1 MSTIQP
7 YDAEE
12 WTQYLTDKDFSVRAS
27 SLRRIQKALQSDKT
41 SMKDL
46 NRLIKA
52 DPLLC
57 LHVVKAASI
66 LHAEKGSVVTGVE
79 HAISSLGTDNL
90 ENLINGMKGTR
101 LNAHS
106 TADKMYF
113 RATANSHHAAVQVR
127 SWLERARKGMFTEES
142 YLAALFYGIGH
153 WALWHHAPLH
163 MSQMQIKIR
172 EQGKD
177 SETVER
183 ELFGCTIKDISHGLA
198 VSWNLPE
205 LVQTSLAEDLPL
217 NKRTLMKLHQRS
229 LEDPRLRGEEL
240 RELNHLVQQ
249 RFFPVKLSN
258 WLAGTATFG
267 WHKPNTLH
275 IIDIVSDYLKS
286 ELGATMALLHQ
297 NCAQSSR
304 DYFVVGTLTP
314 AAEMLF
320 MPSNNN
326 QGGYKLSETEYKYCS
341 KHFLIPRPRKIQT
354 AVASDSNLK
363 DPALI
368 ATVNERFLQ
377 YPEDYQH
384 PTEVL
389 KDLLKVLIQGVGLE
403 RVSLNT
409 VNTQNQIV
417 KVIHS
422 IGFSKDSPLNQ
433 SMHQI
438 DAQSLFSRLYDK
450 VACIL
455 VNQDNTHRISKML
468 PDSYKQHINDSNYLL
483 MSVFMNSKPVAIV
496 YADMGEDASLIETVQ
511 HKQFK
516 QLCTAATSCL
526 AALSKN

>member
-163 MSQMQIKIR
+163 MSQMQVKIR

-183 ELFGCTIKDISHGLA
+183 EL
-198 VSWNLPE
+198 
-205 LVQTSLAEDLPL
+205 
-217 NKRTLMKLHQRS
+217 
-229 LEDPRLRGEEL
+229 
-240 RELNHLVQQ
+240 
-249 RFFPVKLSN
+249 
-258 WLAGTATFG
+258 
-267 WHKPNTLH
+267 
-275 IIDIVSDYLKS
+275 
-286 ELGATMALLHQ
+286 
-297 NCAQSSR
+297 
-304 DYFVVGTLTP
+304 
-314 AAEMLF
+314 
-320 MPSNNN
+320 
-326 QGGYKLSETEYKYCS
+326 
-341 KHFLIPRPRKIQT
+341 
-354 AVASDSNLK
+354 
-363 DPALI
+363 
-368 ATVNERFLQ
+368 
-377 YPEDYQH
+377 
-384 PTEVL
+384 
-389 KDLLKVLIQGVGLE
+389 
-403 RVSLNT
+403 
-409 VNTQNQIV
+409 
-417 KVIHS
+417 
-422 IGFSKDSPLNQ
+422 
-433 SMHQI
+433 
-438 DAQSLFSRLYDK
+438 
-450 VACIL
+450 
-455 VNQDNTHRISKML
+455 
-468 PDSYKQHINDSNYLL
+468 
-483 MSVFMNSKPVAIV
+483 
-496 YADMGEDASLIETVQ
+496 
-511 HKQFK
+511 
-516 QLCTAATSCL
+516 L
-526 AALSKN
+526 AAPSRTFPTAWRSPGTFRNWYNPRWLKTCH